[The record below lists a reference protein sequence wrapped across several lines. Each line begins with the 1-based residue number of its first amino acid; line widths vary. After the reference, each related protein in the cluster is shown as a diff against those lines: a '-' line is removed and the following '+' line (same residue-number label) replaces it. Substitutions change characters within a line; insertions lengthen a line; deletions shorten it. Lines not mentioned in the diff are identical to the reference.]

1 VGSNP
6 TLSAIAELSLTD
18 ILYRSQALEVRRV
31 VAGNG
36 QRQVVTFD
44 SYHEPPG
51 LDRAGFGEAF
61 FQTEGITAIHV
72 ITYGNNWFQYAEMP
86 AVLALVRET
95 CSGAERLLSYGSS
108 MGGYAALRFAGA
120 VGAKAALA
128 LSPQYSVNPRKA
140 PFETRWAS
148 DRRRIQFIAA
158 LEQGIT
164 QVPLM
169 VMAYDSRLDV
179 DAKHARHLSREADIA
194 EIPLP
199 FAGHPVGPFL
209 HDVELLRPLVTKVL
223 DGTFRQDD
231 FRATAHQRRKS
242 SPHWL
247 ANVAERHSRASAERG
262 IMLARRAVFL
272 APGHAGMHDA
282 LARRLSASARFAEAI
297 EAHRAAVRIE
307 PVPDYLWGLSKTLHA
322 SGDVAGAL
330 EVARRLQNL
339 APQTAGYHA
348 WAARLHEAQGNLLG
362 ALADLRRA
370 LDHDR
375 TNRGYRFQLLQMTWR
390 VTWARWRRALLGR

>member
-1 VGSNP
+1 MGSNP
-6 TLSAIAELSLTD
+6 TLSAITELCLTE

-36 QRQVVTFD
+36 KRQVVTFD

-51 LDRAGFGEAF
+51 LDRPGFGEAF
-61 FQTEGITAIHV
+61 FQAEGITATHV
-72 ITYGNNWFQYAEMP
+72 MTHGNNWFQYAEMP
-86 AVLALVRET
+86 SVLALIQNA

-128 LSPQYSVNPRKA
+128 LSPQFSVNPRKV

-148 DRRRIQFIAA
+148 DRRRIQFIPG
-158 LEQGIT
+158 LEHEMV

-179 DAKHARHLSREADIA
+179 DARHARQLLREADIA

-209 HDVELLRPLVTKVL
+209 HDVELLQPLVINVL
-223 DGTFRQDD
+223 DGTFRQEN
-231 FRATAHQRRKS
+231 FQVTARRRRKS

-247 ANVAERHSRASAERG
+247 ANLAEYHPRASADRG
-262 IMLARRAVFL
+262 IILARHAISL

-282 LARRLSASARFAEAI
+282 LARRLRASGRFAEAI
-297 EAHRAAVRIE
+297 EAHRAAVTIE

-322 SGDVAGAL
+322 SGDAVGAL
-330 EVARRLQNL
+330 EVAKRLQRV
-339 APQTAGYHA
+339 APETAGYHA
-348 WAARLHEAQGNLLG
+348 WAARLHEALGDLPG
-362 ALADLRRA
+362 ALTDLRRA
-370 LDHDR
+370 LEHDR

-390 VTWARWRRALLGR
+390 ATLARWRRRLLGR